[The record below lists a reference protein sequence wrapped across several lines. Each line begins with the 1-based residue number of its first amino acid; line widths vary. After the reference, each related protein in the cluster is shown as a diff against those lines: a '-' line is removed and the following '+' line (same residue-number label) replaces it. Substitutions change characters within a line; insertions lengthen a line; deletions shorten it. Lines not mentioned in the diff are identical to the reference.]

1 MFSRL
6 GLETIVNTVNLD
18 RTRHRT
24 RGSAQVAG
32 SRGLFI
38 PGPTNVPQAVRLAM
52 DIAME
57 DQRAPDLPSFTLPLF
72 EDVKKVFKSRD
83 GQVFLFPASGTGGW
97 EAAMTNTLSPGDRV
111 LIARFGQFSLL
122 WADMCERLGLVA
134 DVVDVPWG
142 EGVPAE
148 IFAEKLK
155 ADAVHTYKAVLVTHN
170 ETATGVTS
178 DVAAVRR
185 AMDAC
190 SHPALL
196 FVDAVSSLA
205 SIDFR
210 MDEWGVD
217 ICVSGSQKGF
227 MMPAGLAILCVSQK
241 ALAARKSAAIR
252 RCYFDFEDMMKTN
265 KDGYFPYTP
274 PLHMLRAL
282 RASVDLLLD
291 EGLDNVFARHFRLAE
306 GVRRAVAAWG
316 LSLCARSSRWHSDTV
331 SAILLPEGFDS
342 GALVRHAY
350 TRYGL
355 SLGMGL
361 SKVAGKVFRIGHLG
375 DLNELMCLTALA
387 GSEMAMRDMGIPVVA
402 GSGVAAAEEYYRSA
416 ALAQALQD
424 AA

>member
-1 MFSRL
+1 MP
-6 GLETIVNTVNLD
+6 GT
-18 RTRHRT
+18 
-24 RGSAQVAG
+24 
-32 SRGLFI
+32 RGLFI

-57 DQRAPDLPSFTLPLF
+57 DQRAPDLPAFTLPLF

-111 LIARFGQFSLL
+111 LIARFGQFSHL
-122 WADMCERLGLVA
+122 WADMCTRLGLVA

-142 EGVPAE
+142 EGVPVDV
-148 IFAEKLK
+148 FAARLK
-155 ADAVHTYKAVLVTHN
+155 ADSAHGYKAVLVTHN

-178 DVAAVRR
+178 DVAAVRQ
-185 AMDAC
+185 AMDAAH
-190 SHPALL
+190 HPALL

-241 ALAARKSAAIR
+241 ALAARSQANLR
-252 RCYFDFEDMMKTN
+252 RCYFDFEDMIKTN

-282 RASVDLLLD
+282 KAATGLLLD
-291 EGLDNVFARHFRLAE
+291 EGLENVFARHYRLAE
-306 GVRRAVAAWG
+306 GVRQAVAAWG
-316 LSLCARSSRWHSDTV
+316 LRLCAKAPKWQSDTV
-331 SAILLPEGFDS
+331 SAIIVPEGFDS
-342 GALVRHAY
+342 AALVKHAY
-350 TRYGL
+350 HRYGL

-375 DLNELMCLTALA
+375 DLNELMCLTAIA
-387 GSEMAMRDMGIPVVA
+387 GSEMAMRDLGMPIAA
-402 GSGVAAAEEYYRSA
+402 GSGVAAAQEYYRA
-416 ALAQALQD
+416 AAAKPALKD